1 MDGESAATNNGTI
14 QIKTLEVEYKDLCEK
29 ETELLTL
36 LQRLKREEESL
47 SLAVVQV
54 GEPVV
59 NKQQQQQRETLKRLE
74 EALMQDSTSSSS
86 SSSDEE

>member
-1 MDGESAATNNGTI
+1 MADESSTATNNGTI
-14 QIKTLEVEYKDLCEK
+14 RTLEVEYKDLCVK

-47 SLAVVQV
+47 SLVLAQV
-54 GEPVV
+54 DPVV
-59 NKQQQQQRETLKRLE
+59 NKQQQQQRNTMKRLE
-74 EALMQDSTSSSS
+74 EALLQESTSSSSSS